1 MDILVIFSSNYN
13 ATFFRRTFKDHL
25 LSFVR
30 HADAEVYYFNTFIKE
45 SNYLRRQ
52 SFDLI
57 IYHYSF
63 MATLCKN
70 LINTYIND
78 DLLNQLP
85 ILNLYGS
92 MHNAVAI
99 DFFSTEKS
107 NFSLIFKEDLYET
120 FFDSKKRKNQ
130 VKLFAYEIS
139 MLSLI
144 DRLRFNYRYQFFKL
158 KKLYNFMGSIKG
170 KFKNNILKKRVN
182 SSVIELINEKRLK
195 QSWCKTKIYEEI
207 NP

>member
-13 ATFFRRTFKDHL
+13 ATFFRRTFKYHL
-25 LSFVR
+25 LSFDC

-120 FFDSKKRKNQ
+120 FFDSKKERKNQ
-130 VKLFAYEIS
+130 VKLLAYEIS
-139 MLSLI
+139 KLSLI

-195 QSWCKTKIYEEI
+195 QS
-207 NP
+207 

>member
-13 ATFFRRTFKDHL
+13 ATFFRRTFKYHL
-25 LSFVR
+25 LSFDC

-99 DFFSTEKS
+99 DFFQQK
-107 NFSLIFKEDLYET
+107 NLIFHSYL
-120 FFDSKKRKNQ
+120 KKICM
-130 VKLFAYEIS
+130 KLFSIQKKGRIKLNFLP
-139 MLSLI
+139 MKFLCCHLSI
-144 DRLRFNYRYQFFKL
+144 D
-158 KKLYNFMGSIKG
+158 
-170 KFKNNILKKRVN
+170 
-182 SSVIELINEKRLK
+182 
-195 QSWCKTKIYEEI
+195 
-207 NP
+207 